1 MAGVPI
7 FGTKISKKASSC
19 KLRNVSTFLQWQAKK
34 RFFIEASLLT
44 REAKTVYSP
53 GNIGEHYWPFD
64 SPENS
69 KLAPRTKHKI

>member
-1 MAGVPI
+1 MAP
-7 FGTKISKKASSC
+7 KSRKKHLAVN
-19 KLRNVSTFLQWQAKK
+19 LEMLVHLQWQAKK
-34 RFFIEASLLT
+34 SFFIEASLLT

-53 GNIGEHYWPFD
+53 GNNGEHYWPFD